1 MNKITNNSI
10 FTTTIIVSALLA
22 ITSQS
27 KGIDCNPSFL
37 DSCVPAFKDPKAN
50 VSDKCCDNLEEK
62 KPCICVWY
70 KDPESRGMIYSTF
83 LSMAIATIFC
93 RRPVVSIASSLLPG
107 LVVVVQVVAIEPFI
121 ATKRCRNRVN

>member
-10 FTTTIIVSALLA
+10 FTTTMMIVSVLLA
-22 ITSQS
+22 ITSLS

-70 KDPESRGMIYSTF
+70 KVPESRVYFKMPG
-83 LSMAIATIFC
+83 ANH
-93 RRPVVSIASSLLPG
+93 VSASCGVEFPY
-107 LVVVVQVVAIEPFI
+107 PK
-121 ATKRCRNRVN
+121 TCN